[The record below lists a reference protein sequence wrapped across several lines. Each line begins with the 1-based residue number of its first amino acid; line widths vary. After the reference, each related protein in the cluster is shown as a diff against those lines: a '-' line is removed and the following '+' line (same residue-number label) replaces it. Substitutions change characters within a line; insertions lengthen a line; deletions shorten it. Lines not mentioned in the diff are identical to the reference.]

1 LTLTGGSEFKKKNPK
16 PYSEVPSKNNNRREP
31 TMEVL
36 QKIENRP
43 NQQWY
48 HQASREKERA

>member
-1 LTLTGGSEFKKKNPK
+1 LTLTGGSELKKNPK

-43 NQQWY
+43 NQHWY
-48 HQASREKERA
+48 YQASREKEKA